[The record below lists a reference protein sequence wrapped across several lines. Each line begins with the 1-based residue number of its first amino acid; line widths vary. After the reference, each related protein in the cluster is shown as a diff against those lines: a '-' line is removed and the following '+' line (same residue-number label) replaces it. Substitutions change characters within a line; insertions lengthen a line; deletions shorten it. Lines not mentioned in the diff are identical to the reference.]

1 MKGKYITRNIQ
12 LACLATEKPK
22 AEIDQKK
29 AIEAELEEIAENRT
43 GNNDTTGDTWLVFG
57 GSDAS

>member
-22 AEIDQKK
+22 QETDPKTVID
-29 AIEAELEEIAENRT
+29 ADCVELSNKCD
-43 GNNDTTGDTWLVFG
+43 GDNDTVVNTWLVFG